1 MRGGGP
7 MLRLAGRSPARHALG
22 QTVIYEAH
30 VRGLTLLHPKLPPAL
45 RGSFAALGHPVMI
58 AHFKRL
64 GITALELLPVQQHT
78 SEPRLQRLGL
88 INYWGYNVLAPYAP
102 DNRYA
107 SLSTDGTPLNEFR
120 DAVKALHQA
129 GIEVIL
135 DVVFNH
141 SAELDMDG
149 PMLSLSGIDNQ
160 SYYWLT
166 PEGDY
171 VNDTGCGNTLRLD
184 QPQGVAWVM
193 DCLHFG
199 CGSAMSTASAS
210 IWAACSAARRDSIA
224 MRRCSRRC
232 WRTMCCRA
240 AS

>member
-1 MRGGGP
+1 
-7 MLRLAGRSPARHALG
+7 
-22 QTVIYEAH
+22 
-30 VRGLTLLHPKLPPAL
+30 
-45 RGSFAALGHPVMI
+45 MI

>member
-1 MRGGGP
+1 MT
-7 MLRLAGRSPARHALG
+7 GRTIARPPRPWG

-30 VRGLTLLHPKLPPAL
+30 VRGPTLLHPQIPA
-45 RGSFAALGHPVMI
+45 SAARQVSPRWGDPAMI

-64 GITALELLPVQQHT
+64 GITRWNCCRCSNIPP
-78 SEPRLQRLGL
+78 EPRLQRLGL

-102 DNRYA
+102 DNHA
-107 SLSTDGTPLNEFR
+107 SLSTDATPLNEFR
-120 DAVKALHQA
+120 DAVKALHKA

-141 SAELDMDG
+141 SAESWIWTG
-149 PMLSLSGIDNQ
+149 RCCRWSGIDNL

-184 QPQGVAWVM
+184 QLQGVAWVM
-193 DCLHFG
+193 DCLRFWVRECHVDGFRFDL
-199 CGSAMSTASAS
+199 GSVLGRIAGVRSRC
-210 IWAACSAARRDSIA
+210 AAVP
-224 MRRCSRRC
+224 RRC